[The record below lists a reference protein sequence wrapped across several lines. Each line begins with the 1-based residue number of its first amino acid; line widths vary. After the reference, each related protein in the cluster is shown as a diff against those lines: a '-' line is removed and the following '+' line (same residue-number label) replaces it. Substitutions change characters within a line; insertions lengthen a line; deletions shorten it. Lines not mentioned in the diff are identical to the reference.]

1 MGESIENNTEVEIL
15 SPKRTG
21 ENPNAQTLDKTIDI
35 QVKNINGNDT
45 KIVVEEE
52 NQSPDALK
60 TDDKQPNYQTN
71 QSFDPENKL
80 TEDLGDYQQK

>member
-45 KIVVEEE
+45 KIVLEEE
-52 NQSPDALK
+52 N
-60 TDDKQPNYQTN
+60 
-71 QSFDPENKL
+71 
-80 TEDLGDYQQK
+80 